1 MDNYS
6 ICNSVI
12 FTDASAKMG
21 SNVIGDHKIHLN
33 MAMKTIEGD
42 LMVGSLLF

>member
-6 ICNSVI
+6 ICNSV
-12 FTDASAKMG
+12 TDASAKMG
-21 SNVIGDHKIHLN
+21 SNVIGDHKINLN